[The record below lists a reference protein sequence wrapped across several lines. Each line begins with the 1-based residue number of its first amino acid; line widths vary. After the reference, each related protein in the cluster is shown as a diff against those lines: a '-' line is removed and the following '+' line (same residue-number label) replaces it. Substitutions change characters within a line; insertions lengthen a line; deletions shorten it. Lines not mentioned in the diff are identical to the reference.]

1 MWPTAQSELI
11 DFAQEAIMRLPTWF
25 QPALEDK
32 GCIIAAI
39 LPQWTSLK
47 VRVSTQFK
55 RKGYLDVWATLLT
68 KAPYRDDHKDVLHL
82 VEILMVLPISA
93 AQSERAISTQ
103 NRTKNDLQSSLGGE
117 NLEDL
122 MRISLEGPAL
132 VDFYPVSALKAWFS
146 SSKRPR

>member
-1 MWPTAQSELI
+1 
-11 DFAQEAIMRLPTWF
+11 MRLSTWF

-47 VRVSTQFK
+47 VLVSTQFK

-68 KAPYRDDHKDVLHL
+68 KAPCRDDHKDVLHL

-93 AQSERAISTQ
+93 AQCERAISTQ
-103 NRTKNDLQSSLGGE
+103 NRIKNDSRSSLGGE
-117 NLEDL
+117 NLKHL
-122 MRISLEGPAL
+122 MSISLEGPTLA
-132 VDFYPVSALKAWFS
+132 DFDPVSAVKAWFS
-146 SSKRPR
+146 SSKRPRRPFPKS

>member
-1 MWPTAQSELI
+1 
-11 DFAQEAIMRLPTWF
+11 MRLSTWF

-47 VRVSTQFK
+47 VLVSTQFK

-82 VEILMVLPISA
+82 
-93 AQSERAISTQ
+93 Q
-103 NRTKNDLQSSLGGE
+103 
-117 NLEDL
+117 
-122 MRISLEGPAL
+122 
-132 VDFYPVSALKAWFS
+132 
-146 SSKRPR
+146 

>member
-11 DFAQEAIMRLPTWF
+11 GFAQEAIMRLSTWF

-47 VRVSTQFK
+47 VIVSTQFK

-82 VEILMVLPISA
+82 
-93 AQSERAISTQ
+93 
-103 NRTKNDLQSSLGGE
+103 K
-117 NLEDL
+117 
-122 MRISLEGPAL
+122 
-132 VDFYPVSALKAWFS
+132 
-146 SSKRPR
+146 